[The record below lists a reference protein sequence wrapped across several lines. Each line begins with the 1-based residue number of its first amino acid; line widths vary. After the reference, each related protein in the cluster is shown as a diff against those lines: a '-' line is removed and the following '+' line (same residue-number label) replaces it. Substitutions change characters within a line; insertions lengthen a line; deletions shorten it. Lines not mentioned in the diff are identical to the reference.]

1 MNSADQGDNLE
12 VLYYTCRSRIALG
25 QYQEALAVIEK
36 SPVKTVELDALRIL
50 VQYFSDPATRAE
62 SVEKIALLLNE
73 ELGNTPLV
81 RILACTIYNNEN
93 DYDHAYLTVKN
104 AETIEELSVLAYTL
118 VRMNRPDKA
127 SAVYSQMCK
136 IDEDHILTQLTKTW
150 INANGDNEKLKEN
163 TYIYHEIMDKLNE
176 SPMLMTNYLMT
187 TLRSDNHAL
196 DREQVEKCYN
206 GLLEE
211 YGKNPRDACV
221 LRNLVVVASIMHQP
235 DEEVEKY
242 LKELEAVNPE
252 DTMVVTSKNMLSR
265 MEQLETELA

>member
-25 QYQEALAVIEK
+25 QYQEALAGIEK

-150 INANGDNEKLKEN
+150 INANGVRVHCL
-163 TYIYHEIMDKLNE
+163 
-176 SPMLMTNYLMT
+176 
-187 TLRSDNHAL
+187 
-196 DREQVEKCYN
+196 CN
-206 GLLEE
+206 GL
-211 YGKNPRDACV
+211 G
-221 LRNLVVVASIMHQP
+221 
-235 DEEVEKY
+235 
-242 LKELEAVNPE
+242 
-252 DTMVVTSKNMLSR
+252 
-265 MEQLETELA
+265 

>member
-62 SVEKIALLLNE
+62 SVE

-150 INANGDNEKLKEN
+150 INANGVRVHCL
-163 TYIYHEIMDKLNE
+163 
-176 SPMLMTNYLMT
+176 
-187 TLRSDNHAL
+187 
-196 DREQVEKCYN
+196 CN
-206 GLLEE
+206 GL
-211 YGKNPRDACV
+211 G
-221 LRNLVVVASIMHQP
+221 
-235 DEEVEKY
+235 
-242 LKELEAVNPE
+242 
-252 DTMVVTSKNMLSR
+252 
-265 MEQLETELA
+265 